1 MKNFYF
7 CMTNTLRR
15 TQNLNLWF
23 QPENSR
29 FEVRDRSSR
38 TSWHAQWL
46 SCCKNTSGWHRWY
59 QERLVL
65 LSSLICTDEV
75 FSSQGRVSGSSPFRR
90 SPVHALKGCDK
101 EDKSDVT
108 FTAFCLPTLL
118 SWSAFPLES
127 SGSAARRRKLNQ
139 VYFSSILLRNK

>member
-1 MKNFYF
+1 MKSV
-7 CMTNTLRR
+7 T
-15 TQNLNLWF
+15 
-23 QPENSR
+23 
-29 FEVRDRSSR
+29 
-38 TSWHAQWL
+38 AA
-46 SCCKNTSGWHRWY
+46 
-59 QERLVL
+59 QERLDMRSGCHAEKILPVGVGGTKKIWC

-75 FSSQGRVSGSSPFRR
+75 FSSQGRVSGSSPFQR

-127 SGSAARRRKLNQ
+127 SGSAARHTKLNQ
-139 VYFSSILLRNK
+139 TFLRLFCYEINSTPPSSFPSGFFSLARA